1 MLFKNNKEQKLILRR
16 AAYKLNLEINWSL
29 APAVAL
35 IKTSI
40 LWIFY
45 ISLLITIV
53 HILISNC
60 QVMKNN

>member
-35 IKTSI
+35 IKTSV

-45 ISLLITIV
+45 ILPLITIV
-53 HILISNC
+53 S
-60 QVMKNN
+60 